1 MNIGRETGPIN
12 FGKMRVGVKTLDD
25 AILEL
30 SAFKKADSNL
40 GDKTY
45 VLNAI
50 KNRDYTTQRK
60 ISNFYFESSGIYQR
74 LCKYIAYLYRYDWFL
89 VPYSESEKE
98 EKVLTD
104 FSKALRFFDNSNI
117 QKLCGDIALEV
128 VKNGCSYIYIIPQKD
143 HFDVQYLPAEYCRS
157 RFNIQGFPAVEFNM
171 KYFDDTF
178 KDINYRLRVLKMFPQ
193 DFQRGYLLYKNK
205 KLQPEYSGDSAGW
218 YLLEPGSAFKFNCGG
233 SDFPFLINAIPAIID
248 LSNAQEL
255 DRRKQMQQLLKIIIQ
270 KLPLDKNS
278 ELVFD
283 VDEAADIHNNA
294 VQMLKRA
301 VGVDVLTTFA
311 DIDVADMADSNT
323 ATTKDDLEKVERT
336 VYNEFGVSRNLFN
349 SDSNMALT
357 NSILDDEASVR
368 NFVLQFQYCF
378 NAILNQVFKPK
389 PKYNFRFRML
399 ETTIYNYKEMSKLYK
414 EQTQIGYSKMLPQIA
429 LGHSQSE
436 ILATA
441 HFENEVLHLTE
452 LMLPPLSSNTLS
464 STDILGKTKTNN
476 QSKSD
481 NKSDD
486 EKKGGRPELEDN
498 QKSDKTIKNK
508 ESM

>member
-1 MNIGRETGPIN
+1 MGLNRDTVD
-12 FGKMRVGVKTLDD
+12 FGKIKVGLKTLDD
-25 AILEL
+25 AILDIN
-30 SAFKKADSNL
+30 AFKRADSNL

-45 VLNAI
+45 ILNAI
-50 KNRDYTTQRK
+50 QKRDYATQRK
-60 ISNFYFESSGIYQR
+60 ISNFYYESSGIYQR

-89 VPYSESEKE
+89 VPYADDISALNQD
-98 EKVLTD
+98 KVLTE

-117 QKLCGDIALEV
+117 QKICGDIALEM
-128 VKNGCSYIYIIPQKD
+128 VKNGCCYVYYLPQKD
-143 HFDVQYLPAEYCRS
+143 HFDIQYLPVGYCRS
-157 RFNIQGFPAVEFNM
+157 RFNINGFPAVEFNM

-178 KDINYRLRVLKMFPQ
+178 SDINYRLRILKMFPQ
-193 DFQRGYLLYKNK
+193 DFQKGYLLYKNK
-205 KLQPEYSGDSAGW
+205 KLQPEYQGDSAGW
-218 YLLEPGSAFKFNCGG
+218 YLLEPGTAFKFNSSG
-233 SDFPFLINAIPAIID
+233 SDFPFLINSIPAIID
-248 LSNAQEL
+248 LNNAQEL

-283 VDEAADIHNNA
+283 VTEAADIHNNA

-311 DIDVADMADSNT
+311 DIDVADMSDSNS

-368 NFVLQFQYCF
+368 NFVLQFQYF
-378 NAILNQVFKPK
+378 FDRILNSVFKPK

-399 ETTIYNYKEMSKLYK
+399 ETTIFNYKEMSKMYK

-464 STDILGKTKTNN
+464 SNDILGKTQQNN
-476 QSKSD
+476 QNNSD
-481 NKSDD
+481 NITEDN
-486 EKKGGRPELEDN
+486 KGGRPELEDS
-498 QKSDKTIKNK
+498 QKSDKTIQNR